1 MITENQIVDTVKEIM
16 RLATTDLPPD
26 VEEAIRK
33 YREQESGAAQ
43 AQMDAIIQDLEIAR
57 QTSTVM
63 CQDSG
68 FPIFFVKLG
77 HKFPLNEIS
86 DKPISEL
93 LKTATIQ
100 ATKEVPLRPNTVDV
114 LKGANVGNNTGNY
127 APFIN
132 YEIIDGD
139 YLEIAYFPKGGGS
152 ENMSALGMLKPGQGM
167 KGVKEFVIKTVLNAH
182 SGQPC
187 NPIVVGVGI
196 GGGSDIAMKIAKKTI
211 LYRKMGERHQ
221 DPEIAKLETELLE
234 AINEIGYGPMGLG
247 GKTTAMD
254 VFIEFGARHPASLPV
269 GVVIQCW
276 ANRRGIARFY
286 KDGNIEIISH
296 KKPITVEA

>member
-1 MITENQIVDTVKEIM
+1 
-16 RLATTDLPPD
+16 
-26 VEEAIRK
+26 
-33 YREQESGAAQ
+33 
-43 AQMDAIIQDLEIAR
+43 
-57 QTSTVM
+57 
-63 CQDSG
+63 
-68 FPIFFVKLG
+68 
-77 HKFPLNEIS
+77 
-86 DKPISEL
+86 
-93 LKTATIQ
+93 
-100 ATKEVPLRPNTVDV
+100 
-114 LKGANVGNNTGNY
+114 
-127 APFIN
+127 
-132 YEIIDGD
+132 
-139 YLEIAYFPKGGGS
+139 
-152 ENMSALGMLKPGQGM
+152 
-167 KGVKEFVIKTVLNAH
+167 
-182 SGQPC
+182 
-187 NPIVVGVGI
+187 
-196 GGGSDIAMKIAKKTI
+196 MKIAKKTI